1 MLSGKRKY
9 FLLLASIVLVFLT
22 FIYLNMSGYF
32 ITAQDITDTLEAY
45 DSSATN
51 APATEVALLNAKYPN
66 LDIVGLIRIPGTDLN
81 EVVVQGTD
89 NDYYLNHDMF
99 KSQNRAGA
107 TFLDYRI
114 TDESRKKIIYS
125 HNSDTLDVPF
135 KELENYY
142 DYEYYLEHPL
152 IEYVD
157 DTKTTRYKIFSVFIE
172 TSDWSY
178 VNLNFTSNEE
188 YLEHINKLK
197 EKSLYDTG
205 ITLSETDNILIL
217 QTCSHHKDYAG
228 YPNKY
233 LLVIAREI

>member
-66 LDIVGLIRIPGTDLN
+66 LDIVGLVRIPGTDLN

-142 DYEYYLEHPL
+142 DYKYYLEHPL

-157 DTKTTRYKIFSVFIE
+157 DTKTTRYEIFSVFIE

-217 QTCSHHKDYAG
+217 QTCSHHEAYTG
-228 YPNKY
+228 YQNKY
-233 LLVIAREI
+233 LLVMAREI

>member
-9 FLLLASIVLVFLT
+9 FLLLASIALVFLT
-22 FIYLNMSGYF
+22 FIYLNASGYF
-32 ITAQDITDTLEAY
+32 ITTKDITKTLEAY
-45 DSSATN
+45 DAN
-51 APATEVALLNAKYPN
+51 ANDAPATEVALLNAEYPN
-66 LDIVGLIRIPGTDLN
+66 LDIVGLVRILGTDIN

-89 NDYYLNHDMF
+89 NEYYLNHDMF

-114 TDESRKKIIYS
+114 TDESRKMIIYS

-135 KELENYY
+135 KDLENYY
-142 DYEYYLEHPL
+142 DYNYYLEHPI

-157 DTKTTRYKIFSVFIE
+157 ATKTTKYEIFSVFIE

-178 VNLNFTSNEE
+178 VNLNFASNEE

-197 EKSLYDTG
+197 AKSLYDTD
-205 ITLSETDNILIL
+205 ITLNKTDNILIL
-217 QTCSHHKDYAG
+217 QTCSHHKNYAG

-233 LLVIAREI
+233 LLVMAREI